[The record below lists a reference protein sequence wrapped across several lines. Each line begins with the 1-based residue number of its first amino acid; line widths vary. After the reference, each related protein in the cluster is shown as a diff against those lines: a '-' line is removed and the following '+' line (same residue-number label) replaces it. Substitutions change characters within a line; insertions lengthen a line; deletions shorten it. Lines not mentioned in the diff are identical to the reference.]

1 MRIAVVH
8 DYFTQLGGAEK
19 VAEQLYCM
27 LPGSSL
33 FATVA
38 LQSCMP
44 PHLGDVPV
52 HTSWMQNLP
61 EIHKHYRFYF
71 LLYPLAI
78 SSIDVSDY
86 ELVISSSSSYAKGV
100 RTNRDSMHVCTATLQ
115 CAGCGVMRATL
126 AARPSEWLSE
136 LCCRC

>member
-86 ELVISSSSSYAKGV
+86 ELSDLQLFFLCQGRENKSRLHARVLLPHSNALGV
-100 RTNRDSMHVCTATLQ
+100 
-115 CAGCGVMRATL
+115 
-126 AARPSEWLSE
+126 E
-136 LCCRC
+136 L